1 MSEKRTKDQI
11 ILDAHLQIEMAC
23 VNIFETLQESEI
35 TLISDDILRLAD
47 RFYEVL
53 DRQNNKVI
61 VTGDGKYA

>member
-1 MSEKRTKDQI
+1 MSEKKTKDQI
-11 ILDAHLQIEMAC
+11 IVNAHLEIEMAC

-35 TLISDDILRLAD
+35 TFISEDILRLAD

>member
-11 ILDAHLQIEMAC
+11 ILDAHLEIEMAC